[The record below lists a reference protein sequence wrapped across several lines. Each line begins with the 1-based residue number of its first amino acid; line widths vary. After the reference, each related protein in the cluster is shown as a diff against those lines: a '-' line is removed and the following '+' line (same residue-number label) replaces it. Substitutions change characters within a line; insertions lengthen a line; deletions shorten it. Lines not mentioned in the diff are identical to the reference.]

1 MTWDLP
7 SRLQEWQQ
15 ALWQVPAVTE
25 TLREAREATVT
36 WITSKQ
42 GEFQLMHYFYLA
54 LAVLG
59 EVIGTSFLKATE
71 DFTKLWP
78 SLIVVVGYGAAF
90 YFLTLSLK
98 VIPVGIAYATW
109 SGIGIV
115 LVTVI
120 SIFLY
125 KQVPDWPA
133 IIGMAMIIG
142 GVVIM
147 QLFSKTLHL

>member
-1 MTWDLP
+1 
-7 SRLQEWQQ
+7 
-15 ALWQVPAVTE
+15 
-25 TLREAREATVT
+25 
-36 WITSKQ
+36 
-42 GEFQLMHYFYLA
+42 MHYFYLA

-78 SLIVVVGYGAAF
+78 SLIVVLGYGAAF
-90 YFLTLSLK
+90 YFLTLSLR

-133 IIGMAMIIG
+133 IIGMTMIIG
-142 GVVIM
+142 GVVII
-147 QLFSKTLHL
+147 QLFSKTVHL

>member
-1 MTWDLP
+1 
-7 SRLQEWQQ
+7 
-15 ALWQVPAVTE
+15 
-25 TLREAREATVT
+25 
-36 WITSKQ
+36 
-42 GEFQLMHYFYLA
+42 MHYFYLA

-78 SLIVVVGYGAAF
+78 SLIVVLGYGAAF

-115 LVTVI
+115 LITII
-120 SIFLY
+120 SGFLY
-125 KQVPDWPA
+125 KQAPDWPA
-133 IIGMAMIIG
+133 VIGMAMIIG
-142 GVVIM
+142 GVIII

>member
-1 MTWDLP
+1 
-7 SRLQEWQQ
+7 
-15 ALWQVPAVTE
+15 
-25 TLREAREATVT
+25 
-36 WITSKQ
+36 
-42 GEFQLMHYFYLA
+42 MHYFYLA

-78 SLIVVVGYGAAF
+78 SLIVVLGYSAAF

-98 VIPVGIAYATW
+98 VIPVVIAYATW

-147 QLFSKTLHL
+147 QLFSKTVHP

>member
-1 MTWDLP
+1 
-7 SRLQEWQQ
+7 
-15 ALWQVPAVTE
+15 
-25 TLREAREATVT
+25 
-36 WITSKQ
+36 
-42 GEFQLMHYFYLA
+42 MHYFYLA

-115 LVTVI
+115 LVTAI

-147 QLFSKTLHL
+147 QLFSKTVHP

>member
-1 MTWDLP
+1 
-7 SRLQEWQQ
+7 
-15 ALWQVPAVTE
+15 
-25 TLREAREATVT
+25 
-36 WITSKQ
+36 
-42 GEFQLMHYFYLA
+42 MHYFYLA
-54 LAVLG
+54 LAILG

-78 SLIVVVGYGAAF
+78 SLIVVLGYGAAF

-120 SIFLY
+120 SILLY

-147 QLFSKTLHL
+147 QLFSKTVHP

>member
-1 MTWDLP
+1 
-7 SRLQEWQQ
+7 
-15 ALWQVPAVTE
+15 
-25 TLREAREATVT
+25 
-36 WITSKQ
+36 
-42 GEFQLMHYFYLA
+42 MHYFYLA

-71 DFTKLWP
+71 DFTKLWA
-78 SLIVVVGYGAAF
+78 SLIVVLGYGAAF

-147 QLFSKTLHL
+147 QLFSKTVHL

>member
-1 MTWDLP
+1 
-7 SRLQEWQQ
+7 
-15 ALWQVPAVTE
+15 
-25 TLREAREATVT
+25 
-36 WITSKQ
+36 
-42 GEFQLMHYFYLA
+42 MHYFYLA

-78 SLIVVVGYGAAF
+78 SMIVVLGYGAAF
-90 YFLTLSLK
+90 YFLTLTLE

-120 SIFLY
+120 SSFLY
-125 KQVPDWPA
+125 KQTPDWPA
-133 IIGMAMIIG
+133 VIGMAMIIG
-142 GVVIM
+142 GVVII
-147 QLFSKTLHL
+147 QLFSKTVHL

>member
-1 MTWDLP
+1 
-7 SRLQEWQQ
+7 
-15 ALWQVPAVTE
+15 
-25 TLREAREATVT
+25 
-36 WITSKQ
+36 
-42 GEFQLMHYFYLA
+42 MHYFYLA

-78 SLIVVVGYGAAF
+78 SLIVVLGYGASF

-147 QLFSKTLHL
+147 QLFSKTVHP

>member
-1 MTWDLP
+1 
-7 SRLQEWQQ
+7 
-15 ALWQVPAVTE
+15 
-25 TLREAREATVT
+25 
-36 WITSKQ
+36 
-42 GEFQLMHYFYLA
+42 MHYFYLA

-78 SLIVVVGYGAAF
+78 SLIVVLGYGASF
-90 YFLTLSLK
+90 YFLTLSLQ

-147 QLFSKTLHL
+147 QLFSKTVHL

>member
-1 MTWDLP
+1 
-7 SRLQEWQQ
+7 
-15 ALWQVPAVTE
+15 
-25 TLREAREATVT
+25 
-36 WITSKQ
+36 
-42 GEFQLMHYFYLA
+42 MHYFYLA

-59 EVIGTSFLKATE
+59 EVIGNSFLKATE

-78 SLIVVVGYGAAF
+78 SLIVVLGYGAAF

-120 SIFLY
+120 SIFLC

-147 QLFSKTLHL
+147 QLFSKTVHP

>member
-1 MTWDLP
+1 
-7 SRLQEWQQ
+7 
-15 ALWQVPAVTE
+15 
-25 TLREAREATVT
+25 
-36 WITSKQ
+36 
-42 GEFQLMHYFYLA
+42 MHYFYLA

-78 SLIVVVGYGAAF
+78 SMIVVLGYGASF

-147 QLFSKTLHL
+147 QLFSKTVHL

>member
-1 MTWDLP
+1 
-7 SRLQEWQQ
+7 
-15 ALWQVPAVTE
+15 
-25 TLREAREATVT
+25 
-36 WITSKQ
+36 
-42 GEFQLMHYFYLA
+42 MHYFYLA

-78 SLIVVVGYGAAF
+78 SLIVVLGYGAAF
-90 YFLTLSLK
+90 YFLTLTLK

-125 KQVPDWPA
+125 KQVPDWSA
-133 IIGMAMIIG
+133 ILGMAMIIG
-142 GVVIM
+142 GVVII
-147 QLFSKTLHL
+147 QLFSKTVHL

>member
-1 MTWDLP
+1 
-7 SRLQEWQQ
+7 
-15 ALWQVPAVTE
+15 
-25 TLREAREATVT
+25 
-36 WITSKQ
+36 
-42 GEFQLMHYFYLA
+42 MHYFYLA

-78 SLIVVVGYGAAF
+78 SLIVVLGYGASF

-147 QLFSKTLHL
+147 QLFSKTVHL

>member
-1 MTWDLP
+1 
-7 SRLQEWQQ
+7 
-15 ALWQVPAVTE
+15 
-25 TLREAREATVT
+25 
-36 WITSKQ
+36 
-42 GEFQLMHYFYLA
+42 MHYFYLA

-59 EVIGTSFLKATE
+59 VVIGTSFLKATA
-71 DFTKLWP
+71 DFAKLWP
-78 SLIVVVGYGAAF
+78 SLIVVLGYGAAF

-98 VIPVGIAYATW
+98 VIPVGSAYATW

-147 QLFSKTLHL
+147 QLFSKTVHP

>member
-1 MTWDLP
+1 
-7 SRLQEWQQ
+7 
-15 ALWQVPAVTE
+15 
-25 TLREAREATVT
+25 
-36 WITSKQ
+36 
-42 GEFQLMHYFYLA
+42 MHYFYLA

-78 SLIVVVGYGAAF
+78 SLIVVLGYGTAF

-115 LVTVI
+115 LITVI

-133 IIGMAMIIG
+133 VIGMAMIIG
-142 GVVIM
+142 GVVII
-147 QLFSKTLHL
+147 QLFSKSVHL

>member
-1 MTWDLP
+1 
-7 SRLQEWQQ
+7 
-15 ALWQVPAVTE
+15 
-25 TLREAREATVT
+25 
-36 WITSKQ
+36 
-42 GEFQLMHYFYLA
+42 MHYFYLA

-78 SLIVVVGYGAAF
+78 SLIVVLGYGAAF
-90 YFLTLSLK
+90 YFLTLTLK

-120 SIFLY
+120 SSILY
-125 KQVPDWPA
+125 KQAPDWPA
-133 IIGMAMIIG
+133 VIGMAMIIG
-142 GVVIM
+142 GVVII
-147 QLFSKTLHL
+147 QLFSKTVHL

>member
-1 MTWDLP
+1 
-7 SRLQEWQQ
+7 
-15 ALWQVPAVTE
+15 
-25 TLREAREATVT
+25 
-36 WITSKQ
+36 
-42 GEFQLMHYFYLA
+42 MHYFYLA

-78 SLIVVVGYGAAF
+78 SLIVVLGYGASF

-142 GVVIM
+142 GVVLM
-147 QLFSKTLHL
+147 QLFSKTVHL

>member
-1 MTWDLP
+1 
-7 SRLQEWQQ
+7 
-15 ALWQVPAVTE
+15 
-25 TLREAREATVT
+25 
-36 WITSKQ
+36 
-42 GEFQLMHYFYLA
+42 MHYFYLA

-78 SLIVVVGYGAAF
+78 SLIVVLGYGAAF

-115 LVTVI
+115 LVTAI

-147 QLFSKTLHL
+147 QLFSKTVHL

>member
-1 MTWDLP
+1 
-7 SRLQEWQQ
+7 
-15 ALWQVPAVTE
+15 
-25 TLREAREATVT
+25 
-36 WITSKQ
+36 
-42 GEFQLMHYFYLA
+42 MHYFYLA

-78 SLIVVVGYGAAF
+78 SLIVVLGYGVSF

-147 QLFSKTLHL
+147 QLFSKTVHP

>member
-1 MTWDLP
+1 
-7 SRLQEWQQ
+7 
-15 ALWQVPAVTE
+15 
-25 TLREAREATVT
+25 
-36 WITSKQ
+36 
-42 GEFQLMHYFYLA
+42 MHYFYLA

-78 SLIVVVGYGAAF
+78 SLIVVLGYGAAF

-115 LVTVI
+115 LVTAI

-147 QLFSKTLHL
+147 QLFSKTVHP

>member
-1 MTWDLP
+1 
-7 SRLQEWQQ
+7 
-15 ALWQVPAVTE
+15 
-25 TLREAREATVT
+25 
-36 WITSKQ
+36 
-42 GEFQLMHYFYLA
+42 MHYFYLA

-78 SLIVVVGYGAAF
+78 SLIVVLGYGAAF

-98 VIPVGIAYATW
+98 MIPVGIAYATW

-120 SIFLY
+120 SVVLY

-147 QLFSKTLHL
+147 QLFSKTVHP

>member
-1 MTWDLP
+1 
-7 SRLQEWQQ
+7 
-15 ALWQVPAVTE
+15 
-25 TLREAREATVT
+25 
-36 WITSKQ
+36 
-42 GEFQLMHYFYLA
+42 MHYFYLA

-78 SLIVVVGYGAAF
+78 SLIVVLGYGASF

-142 GVVIM
+142 GVVVM
-147 QLFSKTLHL
+147 QLFSKTVHL

>member
-1 MTWDLP
+1 
-7 SRLQEWQQ
+7 
-15 ALWQVPAVTE
+15 
-25 TLREAREATVT
+25 
-36 WITSKQ
+36 
-42 GEFQLMHYFYLA
+42 MHYFYLA

-78 SLIVVVGYGAAF
+78 SLIVVLVYGASF

-147 QLFSKTLHL
+147 QLFSKTVHL

>member
-1 MTWDLP
+1 
-7 SRLQEWQQ
+7 
-15 ALWQVPAVTE
+15 
-25 TLREAREATVT
+25 
-36 WITSKQ
+36 
-42 GEFQLMHYFYLA
+42 MHYFYLA

-78 SLIVVVGYGAAF
+78 SLIVVLGYGASF

-98 VIPVGIAYATW
+98 LIPVGIAYATW

-147 QLFSKTLHL
+147 QLFSKTVHL

>member
-1 MTWDLP
+1 
-7 SRLQEWQQ
+7 
-15 ALWQVPAVTE
+15 
-25 TLREAREATVT
+25 
-36 WITSKQ
+36 
-42 GEFQLMHYFYLA
+42 MHYFYLA

-78 SLIVVVGYGAAF
+78 SLIVVLGYGAAF
-90 YFLTLSLK
+90 YFLTLSLR

-125 KQVPDWPA
+125 KQDPDWQA
-133 IIGMAMIIG
+133 IIGMTMIIG
-142 GVVIM
+142 GVVII
-147 QLFSKTLHL
+147 QVFSKTVHF

>member
-1 MTWDLP
+1 
-7 SRLQEWQQ
+7 
-15 ALWQVPAVTE
+15 
-25 TLREAREATVT
+25 
-36 WITSKQ
+36 
-42 GEFQLMHYFYLA
+42 MHYFYLA

-78 SLIVVVGYGAAF
+78 SLIVVLGYGAAF

-115 LVTVI
+115 LVTDI
-120 SIFLY
+120 SSFLY
-125 KQVPDWPA
+125 KQAPDWPA
-133 IIGMAMIIG
+133 VIGMAMIIG
-142 GVVIM
+142 GVVII
-147 QLFSKTLHL
+147 QLFSKTVHL

>member
-1 MTWDLP
+1 
-7 SRLQEWQQ
+7 
-15 ALWQVPAVTE
+15 
-25 TLREAREATVT
+25 
-36 WITSKQ
+36 
-42 GEFQLMHYFYLA
+42 MHYFYLA
-54 LAVLG
+54 LAILG

-78 SLIVVVGYGAAF
+78 SLIVVLGYGASF

-147 QLFSKTLHL
+147 QLFSKTVHL

>member
-1 MTWDLP
+1 
-7 SRLQEWQQ
+7 
-15 ALWQVPAVTE
+15 
-25 TLREAREATVT
+25 
-36 WITSKQ
+36 
-42 GEFQLMHYFYLA
+42 MHYFYLA

-78 SLIVVVGYGAAF
+78 SLIVVLGYGASF

-98 VIPVGIAYATW
+98 VIPVGITYATW

-147 QLFSKTLHL
+147 QLFSKTVHP